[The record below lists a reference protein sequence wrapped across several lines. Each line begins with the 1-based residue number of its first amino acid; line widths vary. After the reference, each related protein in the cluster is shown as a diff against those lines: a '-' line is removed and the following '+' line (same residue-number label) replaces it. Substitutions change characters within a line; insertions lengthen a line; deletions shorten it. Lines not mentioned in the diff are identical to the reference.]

1 MLKFDRRVSGCP
13 TARLACLMA
22 VVGVAAGASAQPAGE
37 GTGTEL
43 ERTPG
48 SPVRSGQGLEGQPS
62 LIFEAKAWTEYVF
75 DAEVDDSSGG
85 SSGDLSITRAGGQL
99 GVSGA
104 ISDAWR
110 WNVKAQ
116 VEASWYNFDDF
127 SLVPGTTDPLND
139 VYELT
144 LTPSLL
150 YQASPT
156 WAFLGGGIIQFAGES
171 GADVGESATFGG
183 FFGSRWQV
191 SPTFALQ
198 LGFAV
203 KTRIEDNVG
212 FLPALGFDWKVSEKV
227 RLASEGAGLKLSA
240 EVNEQ
245 WVAFINAG
253 WAVREYRLEDDSSNP
268 LLSEGVFRD
277 QRFTIGAGVEWKPT
291 PKASITLTGGVVA
304 WSEIQFDD
312 ENGVELAE
320 EELDPTGYVGLTGKI
335 VF

>member
-1 MLKFDRRVSGCP
+1 MDALRSAMSLNRSII
-13 TARLACLMA
+13 AACLL
-22 VVGVAAGASAQPAGE
+22 VCGGAASTSLAQPAGQ
-37 GTGTEL
+37 GTGAEL

-75 DAEVDDSSGG
+75 NAEIDD
-85 SSGDLSITRAGGQL
+85 SSGDLSITRAGGQF
-99 GVSGA
+99 GVSGS
-104 ISDAWR
+104 ISDSWR

-127 SLVPGTTDPLND
+127 ALVPGTNDPFND
-139 VYELT
+139 VYEVT

-212 FLPALGFDWKVSEKV
+212 FLPALGFEWQVSDKV

-240 EVNEQ
+240 TVSEQ
-245 WVAFINAG
+245 WTAFLNAG
-253 WAVREYRLEDDSSNP
+253 WAAREYRLEDDNSSP

-312 ENGVELAE
+312 ENGVEIAE
-320 EELDPTGYVGLTGKI
+320 EELDPTGYIGLTGKI